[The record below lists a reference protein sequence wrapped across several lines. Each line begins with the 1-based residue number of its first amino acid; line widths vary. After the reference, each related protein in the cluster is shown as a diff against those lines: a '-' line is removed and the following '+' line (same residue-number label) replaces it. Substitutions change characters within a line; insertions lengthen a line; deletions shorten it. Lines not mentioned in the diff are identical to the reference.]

1 MLNLKMRK
9 TQRTVLSAIAL
20 SLFALPALAEE
31 IYMGTASTGE
41 AVYLLGSA
49 AQCGDLPV
57 DHECWKNPAISYRIG
72 RDVVYAIPDCD
83 ARTFSEV
90 WIGDELVAT
99 DMTPESE
106 AIEKVLSF
114 ACIDD

>member
-9 TQRTVLSAIAL
+9 TQRTLLSAIAL

-49 AQCGDLPV
+49 VQCGDLPA
-57 DHECWKNPAISYRIG
+57 DDECWRNPAISYRIG
-72 RDVVYAIPDCD
+72 RDVVFAVPDCD

-99 DMTPESE
+99 DMAPESE
-106 AIEKVLSF
+106 AIEKVLSY
-114 ACIDD
+114 ACVDD